1 MSEKCVTCGLVFRTS
16 NELDWHI
23 REEHMRGASPPGAT
37 TEREPDAAREREPD
51 AAREREPDAARERE
65 PDAAGEGEPDSAGG
79 EPSGRPRWLSAA
91 RRLFGRRSPESR

>member
-51 AAREREPDAARERE
+51 AAREREPDS
-65 PDAAGEGEPDSAGG
+65 AGEGEPDSAGG

>member
-37 TEREPDAAREREPD
+37 TEREPDAAGEG
-51 AAREREPDAARERE
+51 EPDAARERE